1 MAKGVKL
8 EIAPE
13 KCVGSD
19 FSIKRKTGL
28 SMQGWMHFWSG
39 KSGFSLLLKPFLF
52 EGGSS
57 AF

>member
-28 SMQGWMHFWSG
+28 SMQG
-39 KSGFSLLLKPFLF
+39 
-52 EGGSS
+52 
-57 AF
+57 